1 MAHNSSE
8 IRLFHGEALF
18 RVGQMAQEFYM
29 VKSGA
34 IYVLDKK
41 GVIALKQFFPDE
53 LFGIPEVLA
62 KGQWKNT
69 AIANGN
75 TVLKRFEAS
84 NLFQSLEEM
93 PETQS
98 NFIRHIASL
107 SLA

>member
-1 MAHNSSE
+1 MAHNSTE

-41 GVIALKQFFPDE
+41 GVIALKQFFAGE

-62 KGQWKNT
+62 QGRWANT
-69 AIANGN
+69 AIANGI
-75 TVLKRFEAS
+75 TALKRFDAS
-84 NLFQSLEEM
+84 HLFRSLDEM
-93 PETQS
+93 PTNQS
-98 NFIRHIASL
+98 DFIRHIASL
-107 SLA
+107 A

>member
-1 MAHNSSE
+1 MSDKNKE

-18 RVGQMAQEFYM
+18 RVGQTAREFYM
-29 VKSGA
+29 VKSGT
-34 IYVLDKK
+34 IYVLDEK
-41 GVIALKQFFPDE
+41 GVTALKQFFADE

-62 KGQWKNT
+62 KGQWKHT

-75 TVLKRFEAS
+75 TVLKRFDAS

-98 NFIRHIASL
+98 NFIKHIASL
-107 SLA
+107 A